1 MGFFCQALICAD
13 GTPIE
18 VDNGRTNMVKEAS
31 STIRD
36 IDASAKARENIN
48 VFTNHHKEQKF
59 VKSREFYF
67 HSDKA

>member
-1 MGFFCQALICAD
+1 MGFVCHALICAD

-18 VDNGRTNMVKEAS
+18 VDNGRINMVKEAS
-31 STIRD
+31 STITD

-59 VKSREFYF
+59 V
-67 HSDKA
+67 